1 LADGVRDGHEGGK
14 VGDEMRVG
22 ERGEVLGVG
31 AEASGIRMRSSRSHA
46 EKRTHDGEGRTAEL
60 GPICMPTSS

>member
-1 LADGVRDGHEGGK
+1 LANSVRDGHEGGK

-31 AEASGIRMRSSRSHA
+31 AEASESRTRSSRSRT

-60 GPICMPTSS
+60 GPICKPTSS